1 MSHGL
6 PMTNRYALFYIYL
19 DSKRSSVAAPSYYWK
34 SVPPLARTVLLLGV
48 FFIFGTIGSAIDVAG
63 MGLQSTARYL
73 VSVILFGL
81 FAIVYATSGILLRAK
96 SVKVIFIVVPVQMVV
111 LALVLRFTPTPQQMN
126 AAAIGQLHRRLV
138 LDAAMTIASI
148 VLAYACFIFVFI
160 SEGIR
165 YFRVH
170 AEMELASEIHRML
183 VPKIEKQIGEF
194 EFYGCSQPSGAV
206 GGDLIDL
213 VQNGD
218 KWIAYIADVSGH
230 GVAPGVLMGMVK
242 SAARMYLSSNEDS
255 SRFLERLN
263 SVLHPISK
271 PEMFVTMAFLA
282 WDGSQLAFSTAGHP
296 PILQYCLQ
304 NRATKELSCANLP
317 VGMFSP
323 VTFDSQFVP
332 VAQRSLFLLC
342 TDGLLEVTNK
352 QNAEFGVEGM
362 KAILSSTNRQP
373 LDTVAEKVFSATK
386 AFGHIEDDESLLLI
400 RAVES

>member
-1 MSHGL
+1 MA
-6 PMTNRYALFYIYL
+6 T
-19 DSKRSSVAAPSYYWK
+19 PSYYWK
-34 SVPPLARTVLLLGV
+34 SVPPLPRTVFLLGV

-63 MGLQSTARYL
+63 MGLQSTTRYL

-81 FAIVYATSGILLRAK
+81 FAIVYAISGILLRAK
-96 SVKVIFIVVPVQMVV
+96 SVKVIFIVIPVQMVV
-111 LALVLRFTPTPQQMN
+111 LGLVLRFMPTPQQMK
-126 AAAIGQLHRRLV
+126 AADISQLQRRLI
-138 LDAAMTIASI
+138 LDAAMTIVGM
-148 VLAYACFIFVFI
+148 VLAYGCFIFVFI
-160 SEGIR
+160 SEGRR

-170 AEMELASEIHRML
+170 AEMELAREIHRVL
-183 VPKIEKQIGEF
+183 VPKIETKIGDF
-194 EFYGCSQPSGAV
+194 EFYGCSLPSGAV

-255 SRFLERLN
+255 GSFLERLN

-282 WDGSQLAFSTAGHP
+282 WDGSRLAFSTAGHP
-296 PILQYCLQ
+296 PILQHCLQ
-304 NRATKELSCANLP
+304 NSATKELSCANLP

-323 VTFDSQFVP
+323 ATFDSQFI
-332 VAQRSLFLLC
+332 ALGKRDLFLLC

-352 QNAEFGVEGM
+352 QHAEFGIEGM
-362 KAILSSTNRQP
+362 KAVLSSTDHQP
-373 LDTVAEKVFSATK
+373 LNTVADNVFAATK
-386 AFGHIEDDESLLLI
+386 AFGRTDDDESLMLI
-400 RAVES
+400 RSRLQSWGQ

>member
-1 MSHGL
+1 MATH
-6 PMTNRYALFYIYL
+6 N
-19 DSKRSSVAAPSYYWK
+19 YYWK
-34 SVPPLARTVLLLGV
+34 SVPPLPRTVFLLGV

-63 MGLQSTARYL
+63 MGLQSTTRYL
-73 VSVILFGL
+73 VSVMLFGL

-96 SVKVIFIVVPVQMVV
+96 SVKVIFIVIPVQMVV
-111 LALVLRFTPTPQQMN
+111 LGLILRFMPTPQQMK
-126 AAAIGQLHRRLV
+126 AAEISQLHRRLI
-138 LDAAMTIASI
+138 LDAAMTIAGM
-148 VLAYACFIFVFI
+148 VLAYSCFIFVFI
-160 SEGIR
+160 SEGRR

-170 AEMELASEIHRML
+170 AEIELASEIHRVL
-183 VPKIEKQIGEF
+183 VPRIETKIADF
-194 EFYGCSQPSGAV
+194 EFYGCSLPSGVV

-255 SRFLERLN
+255 GRFLERLN

-271 PEMFVTMAFLA
+271 PEMFVTMAFVA
-282 WDGSQLAFSTAGHP
+282 WDGSRLAFSTAGHP

-304 NRATKELSCANLP
+304 NSATKELSCANLP

-323 VTFDSQFVP
+323 ATFDSQFVP
-332 VAQRSLFLLC
+332 VGKHDLFLLC

-352 QNAEFGVEGM
+352 QNAEFGIERM
-362 KAILSSTNRQP
+362 KAVLSSTNHQP
-373 LDTVAEKVFSATK
+373 LNSVADTVFSAAK
-386 AFGHIEDDESLLLI
+386 AFGHIDDDESLLLI
-400 RAVES
+400 RYEIQS